1 MMSHL
6 TNSMSSPLKLITG
19 TSNTKLALEI
29 SSYLDVPISKALISK
44 FSDGEIRVQIEES
57 MRGNDVY
64 VIQSLFPNSND
75 SIMEL
80 LLILDAIKRASAN
93 RITAIIPYFAYAR
106 QDRKDKPRVP
116 ISARLLAD
124 MITIAGAHRV
134 VVVDLHA
141 PQIQGFFNIPVDNL
155 LALPVL
161 YNYIKDK
168 VEDPQ
173 NIVVVSPDA
182 GGAERARKLAN
193 RLGCNIAII
202 YKRRPEPNKA
212 EVFDVIGNVENKEA
226 IIIDDIIDTGG
237 TLVAASNMLLSKGS
251 LSVKALSTHGLFSGP
266 AKTRLASSTISEI
279 IVTNTICQEN
289 NLSLEKLKVVSIA
302 SLIGEAI
309 KRIYEGNSVS
319 SLFN

>member
-1 MMSHL
+1 MSRL
-6 TNSMSSPLKLITG
+6 INSMGSPLKLITG

-93 RITAIIPYFAYAR
+93 RITAVIPYFAYAR

-124 MITIAGAHRV
+124 MITIAGANRV

-161 YNYIKDK
+161 YNYIKDQ

-251 LSVKALSTHGLFSGP
+251 LSVRALSTHGLFSGS
-266 AKTRLASSTISEI
+266 AKSNISEI
-279 IVTNTICQEN
+279 VVTNTICQEN
-289 NLSLEKLKVVSIA
+289 NLSLEKLRVVSIA

-319 SLFN
+319 SLFS